1 MCLITIDAEIIK
13 KIAFLA
19 RLKIDDNKVEPLRD
33 ELNSIFD
40 WIKLLE
46 EVDTDNVSPLTSVVD
61 MELYQRADQVLEVQ
75 NRDDILANAPQ
86 KEEEFFVVPKVIE

>member
-1 MCLITIDAEIIK
+1 MNISRIK

-46 EVDTDNVSPLTSVVD
+46 EVAVREGLRVI
-61 MELYQRADQVLEVQ
+61 LEGQ
-75 NRDDILANAPQ
+75 I
-86 KEEEFFVVPKVIE
+86 